1 MDDITFEENIIEEQ
15 EQDEST
21 AIVISDLNILVTEE
35 DKLGTDI
42 AAMSNFFDSYIG
54 QLSCE
59 IRSDGAL
66 EVLES
71 IPAADIGLINDVV
84 HHADAVMTGKF
95 SLLPDFD
102 HLPKDIKEKLDKGIY
117 TVGESKQV
125 DGNLRAV
132 ILDEEG
138 VRVKDITLK
147 QVKNDPGTLATTRSI
162 TNQLQ
167 MRQLSEKLDNIQEL
181 QSYQIDRDR
190 DRDIKTPFLN
200 ARDYILRAQTAQTL
214 EERKQFL
221 LKASDQLTAGLNA
234 TYTDMSTTSEH
245 LAKLTGRPIFQ
256 NRKGINT
263 YMGMLTG
270 DLQVATKFVGVQMH
284 VLDYLGDSE
293 GAKQVGERYQYVLG
307 DFFNKK
313 IGKQQIPAALLLHN
327 NFPYTDENRN
337 SWYELK
343 KEIAPEL
350 KESTLLTDE
359 KPVYLVSVEDIKDDD
374 EAEE

>member
-1 MDDITFEENIIEEQ
+1 MDNTTEENRRDDQ
-15 EQDEST
+15 SKAEST
-21 AIVISDLNILVTEE
+21 AVVIRDLNILITDE
-35 DKLGTDI
+35 DRLGTDI
-42 AAMSNFFDSYIG
+42 TAMSDFFDSYIG

-59 IRSDGAL
+59 IRSNGAL

-71 IPAADIGLINDVV
+71 IPVADIGLINDVV
-84 HHADAVMTGKF
+84 QHADAVMAGEF

-147 QVKNDPGTLATTRSI
+147 QVRNDPGTLATTRSI

-200 ARDYILRAQTAQTL
+200 ARDYILRAQTAQTI

-221 LKASDQLTAGLNA
+221 LKASDQLTTALNA
-234 TYTDMSTTSEH
+234 TYTHMTTTSEH
-245 LAKLTGRPIFQ
+245 LAKMTGRPIFQ
-256 NRKGINT
+256 NRKGIQT

-284 VLDYLGDSE
+284 VLDYLGDTE

-307 DFFNKK
+307 DFFNKG
-313 IGKQQIPAALLLHN
+313 IGKRQIPAALLLHN

-337 SWYELK
+337 IWYELR

-350 KESTLLTDE
+350 KTHTLLTEE
-359 KPVYLVSVEDIKDDD
+359 KPVYLVSVEDVIDG
-374 EAEE
+374 EESEK